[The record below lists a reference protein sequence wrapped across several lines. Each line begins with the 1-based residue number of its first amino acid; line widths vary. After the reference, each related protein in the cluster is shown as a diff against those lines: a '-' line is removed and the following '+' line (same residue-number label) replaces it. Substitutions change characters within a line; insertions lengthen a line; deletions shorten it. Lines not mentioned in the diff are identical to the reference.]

1 MWVFERLST
10 FMLVSCPLMTESTNT
25 LAAIHEAIVNPR
37 KGLVTFVDLR
47 AGVMVREIGHALPQI
62 TSNGAADVAIV
73 TILSV
78 TSTSRCQATFR
89 YRVPI
94 AGALNLDAMS
104 AAREMRA
111 SLGLRAGDAMGS
123 MTSHLASVD
132 KQMSVIE
139 TRFGVG
145 LQEVRHETTSTI
157 LRNGQDTDREPV
169 TCEEMKRLRDRYME
183 VVEQKSATKNKPKG
197 RQTRADADYTWWDGV
212 LDVRVARPADG
223 LWVESA
229 VQVGAAEAEVD
240 QIVGVL
246 RLVASYLHTC
256 LRNVTPGIAALLR
269 RDLKKARRRQ
279 SKARKAGR
287 AARLAA
293 GDGLIV
299 ATAKVKV
306 RKATK
311 PEESAEA
318 KAAAKEKKAAAKE
331 KKAAEKAENK
341 TIGAAVKLLL
351 ADLKKQIVDQDKA
364 ERMQQAAALKQLKS
378 CAAPG
383 PRAAARK
390 RKQPDGTPRENSRA
404 PKRMLPSSGFES
416 VD

>member
-1 MWVFERLST
+1 
-10 FMLVSCPLMTESTNT
+10 
-25 LAAIHEAIVNPR
+25 
-37 KGLVTFVDLR
+37 
-47 AGVMVREIGHALPQI
+47 
-62 TSNGAADVAIV
+62 
-73 TILSV
+73 
-78 TSTSRCQATFR
+78 
-89 YRVPI
+89 
-94 AGALNLDAMS
+94 
-104 AAREMRA
+104 
-111 SLGLRAGDAMGS
+111 
-123 MTSHLASVD
+123 
-132 KQMSVIE
+132 
-139 TRFGVG
+139 
-145 LQEVRHETTSTI
+145 
-157 LRNGQDTDREPV
+157 
-169 TCEEMKRLRDRYME
+169 
-183 VVEQKSATKNKPKG
+183 
-197 RQTRADADYTWWDGV
+197 
-212 LDVRVARPADG
+212 
-223 LWVESA
+223 VESA

-269 RDLKKARRRQ
+269 RDLKKARRRE

-318 KAAAKEKKAAAKE
+318 KAAAKEKKAA
-331 KKAAEKAENK
+331 EKAENK
-341 TIGAAVKLLL
+341 TIGAAVKVLL

-404 PKRMLPSSGFES
+404 PKRMLPSSGFEC